1 MTLVL
6 DSQVEGRWRA
16 SYGWSV
22 KRGGPGLTVRRFRC
36 RLVLPSAP
44 GEFLVYVSADS
55 RYRLW
60 VNGQPVGRGPLKG
73 TLERYHYEAYDLA
86 SDLRAGDNLIA
97 AEVRWFGQHAPTSEV
112 HSWRPGFLLQGP
124 EGTGV
129 DTPGQWKVFVDR
141 SVTPDVTPYISNA
154 HQFLNHWEIVD
165 GRVYPRGWM
174 ELDFDDSGWEN
185 AVSTGLVD
193 IPDRWGVT
201 SAMQTLYPRDVPAL
215 IEEPRRFVR
224 TIQGKQEIGHL
235 FGTEP
240 KGWALAGGQ
249 GGEIVLDAG
258 ALTTGYP
265 ELVFAGGA
273 GREVR
278 VVYGE
283 CLLRIDDSGHD
294 REPIK
299 QVRDDWSFGD
309 VEGYR
314 DTITL
319 PGGPLAYEPFHWRA
333 FWFIKVAVS
342 AGPEPFLLRDARYRF
357 TTYPQKRSATFASA
371 IPDTDRMWE
380 VSWRTLQC
388 CAHETYE
395 DCPYYEQLNYIADS
409 RLQALCSMVLAGQ
422 TDLPRRTI
430 RLFRDSVG
438 PDGMVH
444 GRVPSVFPQILPFF
458 GLMWVLMVEDYW
470 RYVGS
475 RDRAFVRSTLNVVD
489 GVLWFFR
496 ERLRENGFVGHLP
509 HWGAVDMAPG
519 WDNIVPPA
527 VSAGESTY
535 ATCLYACGLDAAIRL
550 HVQAGDPA
558 DAQRWRP
565 IADRLRR
572 SVREQAW
579 SERDGLFLEGPGRIQ
594 DGLSQHSQ
602 AMAILAGVPTADQ
615 TRRILERLTT
625 DRSLYR
631 MMFQQSFYL
640 ARALEK
646 AGSYAAFSTHV
657 LELWREALAK
667 NVTTWPEYPDPTRSD
682 CHAWSSWVAADLIT
696 CVLGVQPLKPGFSEI
711 LIAPHTETCAYAGGS
726 APTPAGAVHVD
737 WRKDPDTG
745 EVRLHASAPPGVPT
759 RVELPGVEAR
769 LYPAGGEISLC
780 CPGSEPGRAI
790 AKSPQGR

>member
-6 DSQVEGRWRA
+6 DKQVEGRWRA

-22 KRGGPGLTVRRFRC
+22 ERGGPGLAVRRFRC
-36 RLVLPSAP
+36 RLALVHAP
-44 GEFLVYVSADS
+44 EQFLVYVSADS

-60 VNGQPVGRGPLKG
+60 VNSTAVGRGPLKG
-73 TLERYHYEAYDLA
+73 TLQCYHYEVYDLA
-86 SDLRAGDNLIA
+86 RYLHAGDNLIA

-112 HSWRPGFLLQGP
+112 HSCRPGFLLQGP
-124 EGTGV
+124 EGAGL

-154 HQFLNHWEIVD
+154 HQFLGYWEMVD
-165 GRVYPRGWM
+165 GRAYPRGWM
-174 ELDFDDSGWEN
+174 EPDLHDSGWED
-185 AVSTGLVD
+185 AVSTGPAD
-193 IPDRWGVT
+193 FPDRWGETHPLQV
-201 SAMQTLYPRDVPAL
+201 LHPRDVPLL

-224 TIQGKQEIGHL
+224 TIREKREIGHL
-235 FGTEP
+235 FGAEP
-240 KGWALAGGQ
+240 KGWALDSGE
-249 GGEIVLDAG
+249 GGEIIVDAG

-273 GREVR
+273 GRQVQ
-278 VVYGE
+278 VIYGE
-283 CLLRIDDSGHD
+283 CLLRMDDRD
-294 REPIK
+294 RYREPIK

-309 VEGYR
+309 VHGYR
-314 DTITL
+314 DTVVL
-319 PGGPLAYEPFHWRA
+319 PGGVFAYEPFHWRA
-333 FWFIKVAVS
+333 FWFVRIVVS
-342 AGPEPFLLRDARYRF
+342 AGAEPFRLEDVRYRF
-357 TTYPQKRSATFASA
+357 TTYPQMRSATFDASL
-371 IPDTDRMWE
+371 PDAARIWE

-395 DCPYYEQLNYIADS
+395 DCPYYEQLNYVADS
-409 RLQALCSMVLAGQ
+409 RLQALCSMVLAGE

-438 PDGMVH
+438 PDGLIH
-444 GRVPSVFPQILPFF
+444 GRVPSVVPQILPFF
-458 GLMWVLMVEDYW
+458 ALMWVLMVEDYW
-470 RYVGS
+470 RYVGP

-489 GVLWFFR
+489 SVLWFFR

-509 HWGAVDMAPG
+509 PWSAIDAAPG
-519 WDNIVPPA
+519 WDNIEPPA
-527 VSAGESTY
+527 VRAGESTY
-535 ATCLYACGLDAAIRL
+535 ATCLYVCALDAAIRL

-565 IADRLRR
+565 VADRLRR

-579 SERDGLFLEGPGRIQ
+579 SEREGLFLEGPGRVQ
-594 DGLSQHSQ
+594 DRLSQHSQ
-602 AMAILAGVPTADQ
+602 AMAILADVATVDQ
-615 TRRILERLTT
+615 THRILQRLTS
-625 DRSLYR
+625 DPSLFR
-631 MMFQQSFYL
+631 MTFQKSFYL

-646 AGSYAAFSTHV
+646 AGGYAAFATHV
-657 LELWREALAK
+657 LELWREALAR

-682 CHAWSSWVAADLIT
+682 CHAWSSWVAADLVT

-726 APTPAGAVHVD
+726 APTPAGTVRVEWH
-737 WRKDPDTG
+737 KDLTTG
-745 EVRLHASAPPGVPT
+745 EIRLEASAPPGVPT
-759 RVELPGVEAR
+759 RVELLGVETR

-790 AKSPQGR
+790 PRSLQER